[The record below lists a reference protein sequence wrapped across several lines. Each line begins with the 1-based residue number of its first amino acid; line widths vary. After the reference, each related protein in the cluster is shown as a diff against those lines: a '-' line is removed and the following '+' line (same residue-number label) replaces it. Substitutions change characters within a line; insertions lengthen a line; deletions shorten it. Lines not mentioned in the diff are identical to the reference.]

1 LLKEVKRK
9 TMDSADG
16 LRRGSGDLRASLE
29 MLQLSQA
36 ELTHQFHALQK
47 TYTQVLH
54 GLEESRKIQMYQ
66 EIQIRQ
72 LCEQQQRPD
81 DAIPSSSSQQQQQK
95 RADLNHHRRSLSTP
109 SIAVNQTQ
117 ESADGPFHMVVTT
130 PGSSSSTQMASTR
143 SSSSEW
149 TNQSTAP
156 LSYPEYNNNNN
167 NSDNG
172 MKLPNT
178 QQQWDDFFSPLSFQA
193 AANTPLPP
201 SPMMLTDLPME
212 SPHGSSEDTFGSYSF
227 NSSLPN
233 TLDPALI

>member
-1 LLKEVKRK
+1 
-9 TMDSADG
+9 MDSADG

-29 MLQLSQA
+29 MLQLSQT
-36 ELTHQFHALQK
+36 ELTHQFHVLQE

-72 LCEQQQRPD
+72 LCEQQQSPD
-81 DAIPSSSSQQQQQK
+81 NATQSSSSQQQEQK
-95 RADLNHHRRSLSTP
+95 RANLSHHRRSLSTP
-109 SIAVNQTQ
+109 SIAVNQAQ
-117 ESADGPFHMVVTT
+117 ESEDRPFQMVVTT

-156 LSYPEYNNNNN
+156 FSYPQDNNNN
-167 NSDNG
+167 NG
-172 MKLPNT
+172 MKLPHT
-178 QQQWDDFFSPLSFQA
+178 QQQWDEFFSPLSFQA

-201 SPMMLTDLPME
+201 SPMILADLPME
-212 SPHGSSEDTFGSYSF
+212 SPRGSSEDTFGSYPF
-227 NSSLPN
+227 SSTLPN
-233 TLDPALI
+233 TLDPALF